1 LRAPAQEPRFVLRE
15 RIRSWLLAGGRAV
28 VDVPP
33 MVGRDVNWIDPAG
46 FDGVDRPQNVVDLG
60 PAIDAQKNLAAGTYE
75 RQGRKDSPAVTARAV
90 SILET
95 TVPKSLAA
103 QRTKAK
109 TAPGAKLTTRRRRLT
124 IVSSAMRPKRIQC
137 SIRFSS
143 QVSSTRVRSLLLFSV
158 RQ

>member
-1 LRAPAQEPRFVLRE
+1 MPRE
-15 RIRSWLLAGGRAV
+15 RIRSRLLAGGGAD

-33 MVGRDVNWIDPAG
+33 MVGRDVSWIDPAG

-60 PAIDAQKNLAAGTYE
+60 PAIDAQKNCSAAGTYE
-75 RQGRKDSPAVTARAV
+75 RQGRKDSRAVTARAV

-109 TAPGAKLTTRRRRLT
+109 TAGRKAHDAPPAVDNCFLGGAAKADP
-124 IVSSAMRPKRIQC
+124 VSISL
-137 SIRFSS
+137 SS

-158 RQ
+158 R

>member
-1 LRAPAQEPRFVLRE
+1 VPRE
-15 RIRSWLLAGGRAV
+15 RIRSRLLAGGRAV

-33 MVGRDVNWIDPAG
+33 MVGRDVSWIDPAG

-60 PAIDAQKNLAAGTYE
+60 PAIDAQKNLAAGTSN
-75 RQGRKDSPAVTARAV
+75 GRVEKIRPALPRAV